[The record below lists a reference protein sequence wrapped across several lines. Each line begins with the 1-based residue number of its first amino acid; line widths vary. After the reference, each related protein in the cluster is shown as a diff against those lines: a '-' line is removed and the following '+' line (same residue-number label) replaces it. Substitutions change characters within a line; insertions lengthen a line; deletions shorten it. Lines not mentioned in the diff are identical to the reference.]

1 MGRGAWKLSLSSRL
15 QSVKWCFFLYTYSF
29 KNNMLMRTEDTFCWI
44 CCTQYCIK
52 DSQFSVFYA
61 TLDNDMNEL
70 ITNMCAGDLK

>member
-1 MGRGAWKLSLSSRL
+1 
-15 QSVKWCFFLYTYSF
+15 
-29 KNNMLMRTEDTFCWI
+29 MRTEDTFCWI

>member
-15 QSVKWCFFLYTYSF
+15 QSVKWWFFLHTYSF

-52 DSQFSVFYA
+52 DSKFSVFYA